1 MPNLTDS
8 HVQGISSTLSSVTT
22 QVSPSSLLSN
32 VKQGVNLSMPDHI
45 GMAVSKSLSSINNIT
60 SVITKRIKLL
70 EEDIVK
76 SADNTGKVKLVG
88 STIVVTLEPKD
99 AAKAPIY
106 QAKIQNSISSATGS
120 VNKFKTLLGTL
131 GVITK
136 TAQTLKT
143 VLDVQQALLMTNP
156 VSAATFKVLQQGIK
170 IISYK
175 DILNDYVRILGDQVN
190 VNSQV
195 LAQMTDALSKLN
207 VQFVIGDATNQ
218 GQSMTNQE
226 ALSAIA
232 ATNLQDSGLN
242 TGDTNTDYT
251 DSKGRQL
258 TLKVETYS
266 TGELIARARDK
277 FSGSIIIETAPSYI
291 ETPEQL
297 LEELKSIIV

>member
-1 MPNLTDS
+1 
-8 HVQGISSTLSSVTT
+8 
-22 QVSPSSLLSN
+22 
-32 VKQGVNLSMPDHI
+32 MPDHI